1 MNLLFINWKVS
12 FRSYKKYGSVFQI
25 HNIIIISIC
34 AKLESFCP
42 VKHYLHITNIHVLH
56 RDRVHSHVSD
66 INIYSDI

>member
-12 FRSYKKYGSVFQI
+12 FRSYKKYRSVFQI
-25 HNIIIISIC
+25 YNISIC

-56 RDRVHSHVSD
+56 RDRVYSHVSD